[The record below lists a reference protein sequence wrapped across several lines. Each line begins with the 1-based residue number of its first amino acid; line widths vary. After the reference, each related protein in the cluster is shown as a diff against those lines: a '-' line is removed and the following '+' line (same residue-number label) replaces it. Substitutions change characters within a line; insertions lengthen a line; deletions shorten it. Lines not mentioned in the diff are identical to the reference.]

1 MSNFIGDV
9 CAGPDLGKLSK
20 WLEWLQFK
28 HPVMYKK
35 TL

>member
-9 CAGPDLGKLSK
+9 CAGPDLGKLSNCN
-20 WLEWLQFK
+20 WLQFK